1 MQMVDTGRGA
11 GKSVGSLGI
20 NEGMKME
27 IDNKQMWILCE
38 AKSAS
43 HNQIYGAKTAPFMRN
58 QNRVSHKLYNVT
70 G

>member
-1 MQMVDTGRGA
+1 
-11 GKSVGSLGI
+11 
-20 NEGMKME
+20 ME